1 MKKLEIIIRP
11 ENLEKLKDILNRNHI
26 SGMNIANI
34 MGCGNQKGLVNSDW
48 NSVETLN
55 LLPKI
60 KVETVMLDEQAH
72 PIIEEVVKEIQT
84 GQFGDGKIFV
94 SEVEDA
100 VRIRTGVTGEEAL

>member
-1 MKKLEIIIRP
+1 MKKLEIIIKP
-11 ENLEKLKDILNRNHI
+11 ENLEKLKDILNRNDV

-34 MGCGNQKGLVNSDW
+34 MGCGNQKGSLKMNRK
-48 NSVETLN
+48 NVETIN

-60 KVETVMLDEQAH
+60 KVETVLHDEQAQ
-72 PIIEEVVKEIQT
+72 PIIDAVVKEIQT

-100 VRIRTGVTGEEAL
+100 VRIRTGASGEQAL

>member
-1 MKKLEIIIRP
+1 MKKLEIIIKP
-11 ENLEKLKDILNRNHI
+11 ENLEKLKDILNRNDA

-34 MGCGNQKGLVNSDW
+34 MGCGNQKGSLKVGRKNA
-48 NSVETLN
+48 ETIN

-60 KVETVMLDEQAH
+60 KVETVLHDEQAQ
-72 PIIEEVVKEIQT
+72 PIIDAVVKEIQT

-100 VRIRTGVTGEEAL
+100 VRIRTGASGEQAL